1 MMRLRGLRVWSR
13 RGLRAWSSS
22 LESFLEETGNL
33 FKFAGELLAETAGF
47 LSQPRRSLRLDGRPV
62 MVQLVQIGT
71 LSVPVVLTTALFT
84 GMVLA
89 LQAGLTLEVKL
100 KGVTQ
105 FMGRT
110 VALPF
115 LRELGPVLTALIV
128 TGRIG
133 SSIAAEIGTMAVT
146 EQVDA
151 LKTLA
156 TPPLRYLGV
165 PRLLACLLMLPL
177 LAVLSD
183 GVGLLGGFVV
193 AHWALSVPTNVY
205 WSDVPNMVTV
215 ADLVSGVAKTIFF
228 GGIIAVVSCYQG
240 FQASGGAEGVGRA
253 TTRAVVWSS
262 ILILISD
269 YFLTALLALLL

>member
-1 MMRLRGLRVWSR
+1 MKS
-13 RGLRAWSSS
+13 RAWTDPIAA
-22 LESFLEETGNL
+22 FLEETGRLYL
-33 FKFAGELLAETAGF
+33 FARDLLAETYDFVAH
-47 LSQPRRSLRLDGRPV
+47 PRRSMRLDGRQV
-62 MVQLVQIGT
+62 LIQLEQIGT

-115 LRELGPVLTALIV
+115 LRELGPVLTGLIV

-133 SSIAAEIGTMAVT
+133 SAIAAEIGTMAVT

-165 PRLLACLLMLPL
+165 PRLLACVLMLPL
-177 LAVLSD
+177 LAALADV
-183 GVGLLGGFVV
+183 VGLLGGYVV
-193 AHWALSVPTNVY
+193 AHFVLAVPSNVY
-205 WSDVPNMVTV
+205 WGDVPDMVSV
-215 ADLVSGVAKTIFF
+215 ADFASGVGKTVFF
-228 GGIIAVVSCYQG
+228 GLIIAVVSCYQG
-240 FQASGGAEGVGRA
+240 FQASGGAEGVGKA

-262 ILILISD
+262 ILILVSD
-269 YFLTALLALLL
+269 YFLTALFALLL

>member
-1 MMRLRGLRVWSR
+1 VELRDGVDWI
-13 RGLRAWSSS
+13 GA
-22 LESFLEETGNL
+22 FLEETGRLYL
-33 FKFAGELLAETAGF
+33 FARELFAETVRF
-47 LSQPRRSLRLDGRPV
+47 LRKPRRALELDGRTLLT
-62 MVQLVQIGT
+62 QLEQIGT
-71 LSVPVVLTTALFT
+71 LSVPVVITTALFT

-100 KGVTQ
+100 EGVSQ

-115 LRELGPVLTALIV
+115 LRELGPVLTGLIV

-133 SSIAAEIGTMAVT
+133 SAIAAEIGTMAVT

-165 PRLLACLLMLPL
+165 PRLLACLIMLPV
-177 LAVLSD
+177 LAALADV
-183 GVGLLGGFVV
+183 VGLVGGYIV
-193 AHWALSVPTNVY
+193 AHLVLSVPTNVY
-205 WSDVPNMVTV
+205 WGDVPNMVTV
-215 ADLVSGVAKTIFF
+215 ADLVSGVAKTFFF

-240 FQASGGAEGVGRA
+240 FQASGGAEGVGKA

-262 ILILISD
+262 IMILVSD
-269 YFLTALLALLL
+269 YFLTVFFAFFL

>member
-1 MMRLRGLRVWSR
+1 MAESKGFTA
-13 RGLRAWSSS
+13 RAV
-22 LESFLEETGNL
+22 EVLEETGRLATFTAAL
-33 FKFAGELLAETAGF
+33 FRETFDF
-47 LSQPRRSLRLDGRPV
+47 LVHPRRSLRLDGRPL
-62 MVQLVQIGT
+62 MAQLEQIGAQ
-71 LSVPVVLTTALFT
+71 SVPVVLTTALFT

-133 SSIAAEIGTMAVT
+133 SSIAAEIGTMEVT

-177 LAVLSD
+177 LAALAD
-183 GVGLLGGFVV
+183 GVGLLGGFLV
-193 AHWALSVPTNVY
+193 ARLALGLPANVY
-205 WSDVPNMVTV
+205 WGDVPNMVTV
-215 ADLVSGVAKTIFF
+215 ADMLSGLLKTVFF
-228 GGIIAVVSCYQG
+228 GGVIAVVSCYQG
-240 FQASGGAEGVGRA
+240 FQTSGGAEGVGRA

-262 ILILISD
+262 IMILVSD
-269 YFLTALLALLL
+269 YFLTAGLALLL

>member
-1 MMRLRGLRVWSR
+1 MPFAAAKEAVVEAVEEAGRLFLFTRQLLGELW
-13 RGLRAWSSS
+13 
-22 LESFLEETGNL
+22 SFLARP
-33 FKFAGELLAETAGF
+33 KH
-47 LSQPRRSLRLDGRPV
+47 SLRLDGRPLL
-62 MVQLVQIGT
+62 MQFEQIGV
-71 LSVPVVLTTALFT
+71 LSLPVVLITALFT

-89 LQAGLTLEVKL
+89 LQAGITLEIKL

-115 LRELGPVLTALIV
+115 IRELGPVLTGLIV

-146 EQVDA
+146 EQLDA

-156 TPPLRYLGV
+156 TPPVRYLGV
-165 PRLLACLLMLPL
+165 PRLLACVLMLPML
-177 LAVLSD
+177 TALSNV
-183 GVGLLGGFVV
+183 VGLLGGFLV
-193 AHWALSVPTNVY
+193 AKGVLGIPANVY
-205 WSDVPNMVTV
+205 WGDIPEMVGA
-215 ADLVSGVAKTIFF
+215 ADMVNGMGKTLFF

-240 FQASGGAEGVGRA
+240 FQAHGGAEGVGRA

-262 ILILISD
+262 ILILVSD
-269 YFLTALLALLL
+269 YFLTAFFALFA

>member
-1 MMRLRGLRVWSR
+1 MAPDRLTARLNAV
-13 RGLRAWSSS
+13 
-22 LESFLEETGNL
+22 LEEAGRLFLFNMELFRETLSFL
-33 FKFAGELLAETAGF
+33 AH
-47 LSQPRRSLRLDGRPV
+47 PRRSLKLDGQPLWA
-62 MVQLVQIGT
+62 QLDQIGA
-71 LSVPVVLTTALFT
+71 LSVPVVLVTALFT

-115 LRELGPVLTALIV
+115 IRELGPVLTGLIV

-133 SSIAAEIGTMAVT
+133 SAIAAEIGTMAVT
-146 EQVDA
+146 EQIDA

-165 PRLLACLLMLPL
+165 PRLLACVIMLPVL
-177 LAVLSD
+177 TALACV
-183 GVGLLGGFVV
+183 VGLLGGYVV
-193 AHWALSVPTNVY
+193 AKLMLGISGNVY
-205 WSDVPNMVTV
+205 WADIPQMVT
-215 ADLVSGVAKTIFF
+215 ARDLVSGLAKTVFF
-228 GGIIAVVSCYQG
+228 GGVIAVVSAYQG
-240 FQASGGAEGVGRA
+240 FQAQGGAEGVGRA

-262 ILILISD
+262 IIILVSD
-269 YFLTALLALLL
+269 YFLTAFFALFL

>member
-1 MMRLRGLRVWSR
+1 LSV
-13 RGLRAWSSS
+13 AWSDWSAFF
-22 LESFLEETGNL
+22 EDFIVGFLEETGSL
-33 FKFAGELLAETAGF
+33 FLFAKELFSETFRFLAQA
-47 LSQPRRSLRLDGRPV
+47 RRSRRLDGRTV
-62 MVQLVQIGT
+62 LAQLEQVGT
-71 LSVPVVLTTALFT
+71 LSVPVVVTTALFT
-84 GMVLA
+84 GAVLA

-100 KGVTQ
+100 EGVTQ

-115 LRELGPVLTALIV
+115 LRELGPVLTGLIV

-133 SSIAAEIGTMAVT
+133 SAFAAEIGTMAVT

-156 TPPLRYLGV
+156 TPPIRYLGV
-165 PRLLACLLMLPL
+165 PRLLACMVMLPM
-177 LAVLSD
+177 LAALAD
-183 GVGLLGGFVV
+183 AVGLLGGFIV
-193 AHWALSVPTNVY
+193 AHFVLGLPSNVY
-205 WSDVPNMVTV
+205 WSDVPNMVTIG
-215 ADLVSGVAKTIFF
+215 DLVSGIAKTTFF

-262 ILILISD
+262 IMILVSD
-269 YFLTALLALLL
+269 YFLTAFFSLL

>member
-1 MMRLRGLRVWSR
+1 MAR
-13 RGLRAWSSS
+13 RAWIDAITD
-22 LESFLEETGNL
+22 FLEEAGRLYL
-33 FKFAGELLAETAGF
+33 FARDLLAETLDFVAH
-47 LSQPRRSLRLDGRPV
+47 PRRSMRLDGRPV
-62 MVQLVQIGT
+62 LVQLEQIGT

-115 LRELGPVLTALIV
+115 LRELGPVLTGLIV
-128 TGRIG
+128 AGRIG
-133 SSIAAEIGTMAVT
+133 SAIAAEIGTMAVT

-165 PRLLACLLMLPL
+165 PRLLACVLMLPL
-177 LAVLSD
+177 LAALADV
-183 GVGLLGGFVV
+183 VGLLGGYVV
-193 AHWALSVPTNVY
+193 AHLVLGLPSNVY
-205 WSDVPNMVTV
+205 WGDVPNMVSV
-215 ADLVSGVAKTIFF
+215 GDFVSGVGKTLFF
-228 GGIIAVVSCYQG
+228 GLIIAVVSCYQG
-240 FQASGGAEGVGRA
+240 FQASGGAEGVGKA

-262 ILILISD
+262 ILILVSD
-269 YFLTALLALLL
+269 YFLTALFALLL